1 MKSYKVLHIF
11 TIINTAKAFFDGQFS
26 YLASNNIEMT
36 IMSSSE
42 EDKDFC
48 KRNNVSYVQ
57 TDIKRRVSPFGDVK
71 TIYKLINLI
80 RKEKYDAV
88 IGHTPKGAMIAMI
101 ASKLA
106 GTALRIYYRH
116 GLIYTTS
123 HGIYRKILKFVE
135 QLTSACANRIVNV
148 SPSLSKL
155 AVSDHLNSE
164 NKQIVIGYGTC
175 GGIDCQNLFNPDIIS
190 NDKIRELQKSLN
202 ISIDDIVIGFCG
214 RLCKDKGIRELID
227 GFLEFKEKNPSLNL
241 KLLLV
246 GPYDDRDILPDEY
259 KQRISDELSIIHVG
273 RIKKQKLPLYYSLMT
288 LFMFPSYRE
297 GFGMTVIEANAMGIP
312 ALVSKSHGC
321 IDSIDPHISGEYL
334 EEISP
339 TGIVEG
345 LDKMIHSNLLSK
357 LSGQSREVVIK
368 KYDQTIVWPK
378 ILKLYKS
385 GFALASWH
393 YESLQTTSQ
402 TGE

>member
-1 MKSYKVLHIF
+1 MKPSKVLHVF

-26 YLASNNIEMT
+26 YLSSKNIHLT
-36 IMSSSE
+36 VISSSK
-42 EDKDFC
+42 EDREFS
-48 KRNNVSYVQ
+48 KRNNITYLQIDV
-57 TDIKRRVSPFGDVK
+57 KRKVSPFGDIK
-71 TIYKLINLI
+71 TIFKLINLI

-88 IGHTPKGAMIAMI
+88 VGHTPKGAMIAMI
-101 ASKLA
+101 ASKFA
-106 GTALRIYYRH
+106 GTKIRIYYRH
-116 GLIYTTS
+116 GLIYTTAF
-123 HGIYRKILKFVE
+123 GISRKILKFVE

-227 GFLEFKEKNPSLNL
+227 GFLEFKEKNSSLNL

-259 KQRISDELSIIHVG
+259 KQRISDELSIIHTG
-273 RIKKQKLPLYYSLMT
+273 RILQHELPLYYSLMK
-288 LFMFPSYRE
+288 LIVLPSYRE

-321 IDSIDPHISGEYL
+321 IDSIEPHISGEYL
-334 EEISP
+334 EEISSK
-339 TGIVEG
+339 GIEKG
-345 LDKMIHSNLLSK
+345 LSKMIFGDLLPTFAN
-357 LSGQSREVVIK
+357 QSRASVIK
-368 KYDQTIVWPK
+368 KYDHTIMWPK
-378 ILKLYKS
+378 ILELYES
-385 GFALASWH
+385 GFH
-393 YESLQTTSQ
+393 IKN
-402 TGE
+402 